1 MMKEK
6 LQAVILAGGKGTRLK
21 PYTTN
26 FPKPLMPVG
35 DKPILE
41 IIIHKLKNNGIED
54 IIFSTGHLEEL
65 IRAYFGSGEKF
76 GVKIKYYK
84 EDKPLGTAGSV
95 RLFKD
100 EIKKDFILMN
110 GDVISDLNFGDL
122 YAFHKKNNNLI
133 TVTLSERNNEIN
145 YGVVEKDDNNQI
157 IDWLEKPLSRY
168 LVSTGIYMVSPNAL
182 EYLPGDEI
190 EYYTFPEWVIKL
202 IKSNQK
208 AGAYVHKG
216 YWLDI
221 GRPED
226 YEKACL
232 DIEKYNFFK

>member
-1 MMKEK
+1 MKEK

-41 IIIHKLKNNGIED
+41 IIIHKLKNNGITD

-65 IRAYFGSGEKF
+65 IRAYFGNGEKF
-76 GVKIKYYK
+76 GVKITYYK

-95 RLFKD
+95 RLFRDKL
-100 EIKKDFILMN
+100 KTDFILMN
-110 GDVISDLNFGDL
+110 GDVISDMNFNDL
-122 YAFHKKNNNLI
+122 YSFHKANKNLI
-133 TVTLSERNNEIN
+133 TVTLSERNDEIN
-145 YGVVEKDDNNQI
+145 YGVVETDSDNQI
-157 IDWLEKPLSRY
+157 TNWLEKPRNKY
-168 LVSTGIYMVSPNAL
+168 HVSTGIYMVSPAAL
-182 EYLPGDEI
+182 EYLPGDET
-190 EYYTFPEWVIKL
+190 EYFTFPEWVIKL
-202 IKSNQK
+202 VK
-208 AGAYVHKG
+208 AKKKTGSYVHKG

-226 YEKACL
+226 YEKACN
-232 DIEKYNFFK
+232 DIDKYNFFK